1 MSNVVKTTHVP
12 DDSELGRLLQEAD
25 QMELRLEQHGVTYP
39 LSREDNDPR
48 ATYDPDA
55 VRCGMEAAAGALT
68 PEQAEEIKR
77 YIYQGR
83 EEGTRPVNRTSIS

>member
-1 MSNVVKTTHVP
+1 MSNVVKTIHVP

-25 QMELRLEQHGVTYP
+25 QIELRLEQHGVTYRV
-39 LSREDNDPR
+39 SREDNDPW

-55 VRCGMEAAAGALT
+55 VRSGMEATAGALT

-83 EEGTRPVNRTSIS
+83 EEGTRPVNRP